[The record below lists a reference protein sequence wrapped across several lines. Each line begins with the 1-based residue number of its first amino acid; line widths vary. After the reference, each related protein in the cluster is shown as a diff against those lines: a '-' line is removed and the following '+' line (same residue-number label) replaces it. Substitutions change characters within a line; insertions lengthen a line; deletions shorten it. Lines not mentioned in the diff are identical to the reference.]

1 MTAFLFWLFLGTRKI
16 HEICKYI
23 ILSFP
28 YNNFGTILIPLL
40 NIRKITGIAIY
51 DFLAWRCRREQ
62 FCKMNT
68 NETLSPESI
77 SVIICAYT
85 QERWD
90 KLTCAVAS
98 IHQQTYPAQEIIVV
112 VDHNQELLQ
121 KAQRE
126 LLDVQVIENTEKQ
139 GLSGARNSGVAVA
152 CGALVAFLDDDAIAE
167 PDWLW
172 HMHTALTDMH
182 ISGVGSAVLPDWE
195 GQRPSWFPAEFYW
208 VVGCSYR
215 GMPCTSAPIRNPIG
229 AGMCIRREVFQAVG
243 GFRSEIGRVGTLPVG
258 CEETELCI
266 RARQHWP
273 DRYFMYIP
281 QVHVSHYVPK
291 KRTTWRYFCSR
302 CYAEGISK
310 AVITR
315 FVGTKDSLSSELSYT
330 LQTLPTSFLQN
341 FGLAIIKDHFDY
353 LLRAL
358 AIVVGLCITMAGYLV
373 GKYASLSSIENVEG
387 SSETM
392 GRRGR
397 ANLWRKARPL
407 RRRPRKLKAVV

>member
-1 MTAFLFWLFLGTRKI
+1 MST
-16 HEICKYI
+16 
-23 ILSFP
+23 
-28 YNNFGTILIPLL
+28 
-40 NIRKITGIAIY
+40 NI
-51 DFLAWRCRREQ
+51 
-62 FCKMNT
+62 
-68 NETLSPESI
+68 TLPPESI

-90 KLTCAVAS
+90 KLTCAIES
-98 IHQQTYPAQEIIVV
+98 IHQQTHPAQEIIVV
-112 VDHNQELLQ
+112 IDHNPELLQ

-126 LLDVQVIENTEKQ
+126 LLDVQVIENTQKR
-139 GLSGARNSGVAVA
+139 GLSGARNSGIAVA
-152 CGALVAFLDDDAIAE
+152 CGTLIAFLDDDAIAE

-172 HMHTALTDMH
+172 HMYTALADTH

-195 GQRPSWFPAEFYW
+195 GHKPPWFPAEFYW

-281 QVHVSHYVPK
+281 QVHVSHHVPT

-310 AVITR
+310 AIIAR
-315 FVGTKDSLSSELSYT
+315 FVGTKDSLSSEFSYT
-330 LQTLPTSFLQN
+330 LQTLPTGFLQN
-341 FGLAIIKDHFDY
+341 LGLAIIKDHFDY
-353 LLRAL
+353 ILRAL
-358 AIVVGLCITMAGYLV
+358 AIIVGLCITMTGYLV
-373 GKYASLSSIENVEG
+373 GKYISLSSSEDVEG
-387 SSETM
+387 SSETV

-397 ANLWRKARPL
+397 ALPT
-407 RRRPRKLKAVV
+407 KLKAIV

>member
-1 MTAFLFWLFLGTRKI
+1 
-16 HEICKYI
+16 
-23 ILSFP
+23 
-28 YNNFGTILIPLL
+28 
-40 NIRKITGIAIY
+40 
-51 DFLAWRCRREQ
+51 
-62 FCKMNT
+62 MNT
-68 NETLSPESI
+68 NMTLSTATI

-90 KLTCAVAS
+90 KLTYAVAS
-98 IHQQTYPAQEIIVV
+98 IHQQTHPAHEIIVV
-112 VDHNQELLQ
+112 IDHNQELLH

-126 LLDVQVIENTEKQ
+126 LLDVQVIENTEQQ
-139 GLSGARNSGVAVA
+139 GLSGARNSGVAAA
-152 CGALVAFLDDDAIAE
+152 CGTLIAFLDDDASAE

-215 GMPCTSAPIRNPIG
+215 GMPCTSAMIRNPIG

-281 QVHVSHYVPK
+281 HTHVSHYVPQ
-291 KRTTWRYFCSR
+291 KRVTWSYFCSR

-310 AVITR
+310 AVIAR
-315 FVGTKDSLSSELSYT
+315 FVGKKDSLSSELSYT
-330 LQTLPTSFLQN
+330 LKILTTGFLRN
-341 FGLAIIKDHFDY
+341 FGLAIAKDHFDY

-358 AIVVGLCITMAGYLV
+358 AIVVGLCITTAGYLV
-373 GKYASLSSIENVEG
+373 GNCTSLSASENVEG
-387 SSETM
+387 SSETVD
-392 GRRGR
+392 RRER
-397 ANLWRKARPL
+397 ANLWRKVRPPQH
-407 RRRPRKLKAVV
+407 RPKRLEAVV